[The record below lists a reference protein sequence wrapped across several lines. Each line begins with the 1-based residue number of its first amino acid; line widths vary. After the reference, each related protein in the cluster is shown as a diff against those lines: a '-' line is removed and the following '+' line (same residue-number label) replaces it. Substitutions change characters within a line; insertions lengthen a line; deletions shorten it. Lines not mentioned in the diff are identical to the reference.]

1 MSLYLSSKPVN
12 EVCTSNQNSAN
23 DQKDPISR
31 TSSGFLDLVG
41 VIHFEFRIL
50 FWERFFFPF
59 QRHAHTDRHTDI
71 ETGTNRETGT

>member
-50 FWERFFFPF
+50 F
-59 QRHAHTDRHTDI
+59 
-71 ETGTNRETGT
+71 